1 MTMKNRIGI
10 AAIAILTGAVLLIGG
25 ATGGYAIA
33 AHTSSSSSPTADAAA
48 AQPAPCNLRL
58 VWDRVG
64 QDYLA
69 VYEDSAMVS
78 YTGVYGRIANLSC
91 TDADIVEWQQQ
102 RRVNDLDA
110 AVCRPVLAADVIGTV
125 SPIGCAVPT
134 MVVTGEPR

>member
-33 AHTSSSSSPTADAAA
+33 AHTSRTANEAS
-48 AQPAPCNLRL
+48 AQPVPCNLRL
-58 VWDRVG
+58 VWDRVE

-69 VYEDSAMVS
+69 VYEDSSMVS

-91 TDADIVEWQQQ
+91 TDADILEWQQH
-102 RRVNDLDA
+102 RHVNDLDA

-134 MVVTGEPR
+134 MVVTSEPR